1 MRKKGHR
8 EITRYALLYLYPD
21 LSAAVL
27 KRIIRAV
34 CRMEKRSVLYLNP
47 ESHAQ
52 RVPFASQEGSL
63 DLLRLYFQESR
74 LRLADAH
81 ERHQHQRVVRIMGE
95 CIHFL
100 QDFVANTGFVQ
111 LDKERRET
119 VRDQLISGSVFTEPV
134 LLYAA
139 PRTIRLGKESDPLT
153 FKERDEPEI
162 VETVKD
168 EALQITLHF
177 LRRHRR
183 LLSDILAM

>member
-1 MRKKGHR
+1 MRKKGHK
-8 EITRYALLYLYPD
+8 EITRYALLYLYPE
-21 LSAAVL
+21 LSTATV

-63 DLLRLYFQESR
+63 DLLRLYFQELR

-81 ERHQHQRVVRIMGE
+81 ERHQHQRAVRILGE

-100 QDFVANTGFVQ
+100 QDFAANTGFVQ
-111 LDKERRET
+111 LDKEQRST
-119 VRDQLISGSVFTEPV
+119 ARDQLISGAVFTAPV
-134 LLYAA
+134 VLYAA
-139 PRTIRLGKESDPLT
+139 PRTICLGRESDPLT

-162 VETVKD
+162 RDAVKD
-168 EALQITLHF
+168 EALQMTLHF

-183 LLSDILAM
+183 ILNDILAI